1 MKHLF
6 EILKD
11 GGILISCTILICLV
25 IIIALFIKGL
35 MSKANTKKIRTL
47 ISSVAWFA
55 VAWGFLGRTLGLI
68 KAFDTIQASG
78 ELTPSMVSGGL
89 KMALVGPLVGVI
101 VFLIARLG
109 MIILISKQKEMTESE

>member
-11 GGILISCTILICLV
+11 GGILISYTILICLI

-35 MSKANTKKIRTL
+35 ISNANTKKIKTL
-47 ISSVAWFA
+47 ISSIAWFA

-68 KAFDTIQASG
+68 HAFDTIQASG
-78 ELTPSMVSGGL
+78 ELTPRMVSGGL

-109 MIILISKQKEMTESE
+109 IIILIAKQKKITEND